1 MYKLKSQLPLKVRIQ
16 VFYSFVQSPLPLHI
30 PLSIQY
36 FLPSSFRHIK
46 TIQTKTARYMYKL
59 KSQLPLKVRIQ
70 VFYSFVQSHIN
81 YCSLVWGFSTKTNI
95 DSLFRTQKKVCEQLY
110 PVSLTIDI
118 DLTVRYLV
126 IQNRILLNMIF
137 SQYKI
142 ENVIVLNALVF
153 MHKARHFPLDL
164 PRSVRKTVAEKS
176 PLPGAT
182 HESSNEWLQNLSYYL
197 YKSSVFYNS

>member
-1 MYKLKSQLPLKVRIQ
+1 
-16 VFYSFVQSPLPLHI
+16 
-30 PLSIQY
+30 
-36 FLPSSFRHIK
+36 
-46 TIQTKTARYMYKL
+46 MYKL

-95 DSLFRTQKKVCEQLY
+95 DSLFRTQKKGMRAVIPGFINYRYRSDGTLPGHTKSY
-110 PVSLTIDI
+110 FAKYDILTI
-118 DLTVRYLV
+118 
-126 IQNRILLNMIF
+126 Q
-137 SQYKI
+137 
-142 ENVIVLNALVF
+142 NVIVLNALVF

-182 HESSNEWLQNLSYYL
+182 RQHMNRVMNG
-197 YKSSVFYNS
+197 YKI